1 MIILSILG
9 FGMKTIAKEIKVISA
24 NLKAGIQTIKDLQL
38 EIAIKRE
45 IAADAIAWDP
55 DAIRH
60 HARRFDRA
68 TFEARLGAC
77 LELALARGKRAL
89 ITPTRRPVRGGV

>member
-1 MIILSILG
+1 MRAGILDHGLMIILSILG

-45 IAADAIAWDP
+45 IAAAAKIKVMIKSDSSLDGSVTSDMEIY
-55 DAIRH
+55 
-60 HARRFDRA
+60 
-68 TFEARLGAC
+68 E
-77 LELALARGKRAL
+77 KY
-89 ITPTRRPVRGGV
+89 